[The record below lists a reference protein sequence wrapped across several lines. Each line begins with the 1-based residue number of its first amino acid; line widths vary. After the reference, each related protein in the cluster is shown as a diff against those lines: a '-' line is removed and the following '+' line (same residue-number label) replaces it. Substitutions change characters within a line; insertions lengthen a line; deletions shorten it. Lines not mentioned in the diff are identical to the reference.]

1 MLYLLHGG
9 DAMNP
14 IPPGVTPSI
23 PIPVNASLEVLLLLT
38 VVSLLI
44 IFVMA
49 LREFRGAYRRR
60 ERLLCPVRLRRVR
73 VLFRLWPD
81 GEPADVL
88 RCSVFGR
95 RPITCGKVCLDRGAR
110 A

>member
-1 MLYLLHGG
+1 
-9 DAMNP
+9 MNP
-14 IPPGVTPSI
+14 IPPGVMPMPAPFAMSGY
-23 PIPVNASLEVLLLLT
+23 VQVLLILT
-38 VVSLLI
+38 VVSFIAL
-44 IFVMA
+44 FVMMA
-49 LREFRGAYRRR
+49 LRDIRKADRRR
-60 ERLLCPVRLRRVR
+60 VRLVCPVRLRRVR

-95 RPITCGKVCLDRGAR
+95 RPLTCGKACLNHHIA